1 MCSVKRRSKA
11 VAASAT
17 VLIAAIIAAMILL
30 ATLQTALTSE
40 STRREQNPAYV
51 EVKPNVHARLNET
64 KTAGNLT
71 FRVTSVMNSNEP
83 EARHV
88 WTIYETDRYA
98 PLNPIQGSKYAIVNV
113 TVANA
118 KNGTSPF
125 RYSDVVLV
133 GSDGKAYYANYA
145 ASNANCSASIHDEQ
159 LKTGGVCA
167 VYIAFSIPD
176 DAAPAKLV
184 YKASRPPIIVDL
196 V

>member
-1 MCSVKRRSKA
+1 MRFVRRRSKA

-17 VLIAAIIAAMILL
+17 VLIAAIIVAIILL
-30 ATLQTALTSE
+30 TTLQTAVTSE

-64 KTAGNLT
+64 ITAGNLT
-71 FRVTSVMNSNEP
+71 LLVTRVMNSNEP

-98 PLNPIQGSKYAIVNV
+98 PLNPIQGSKYVIINV

-118 KNGTSPF
+118 KNGTTPF

-145 ASNANCSASIHDEQ
+145 ASNASCKVSIHDEQ
-159 LKTGGVCA
+159 LKTGGVCDL
-167 VYIAFSIPD
+167 YIAFSIPD
-176 DAAPAKLV
+176 NVAPAKLV
-184 YKASRPPIIVDL
+184 YEASRPPIIVDL
-196 V
+196 A